1 MNRLLRALAVVAA
14 LAWGVPA
21 HAAVAYVNGDA
32 RSGNTSAAVNVTT
45 GNLLVVGTRTNSGY
59 VASVSDTAGNRFIRA
74 FAYNHASQPIELW
87 YARNVTGHASDQVTV
102 SYASGGGFPYLAVA
116 QYSGVSTTT
125 VLDALAWGTG
135 NATSAT
141 SSSIS
146 TLTANQAIVAFGS
159 SSSGGSSAVAITGYT
174 RRLIDSGN
182 VVALFDNIVSATQS
196 GVTAAAGPW
205 GGANSTVIVA
215 TFSETA
221 VPHGIT
227 VLSSANSASSQTG
240 TNIAA
245 SAYSSVAGNL
255 IVAVVRHANGTISSV
270 TDTAGDTFTRAIGP
284 IGTDPDVEL
293 WYAAN
298 VAGHSSNAVTAN
310 FSASGSFRS
319 IVVTEYE
326 GLQAATPLDATDSGT
341 AAGTTVTSAGFTT
354 TTANQ
359 LIVFGGS
366 TNLAGCNTC
375 TTSGSYIRRWWNT
388 ELALFDRIVTTTQSG
403 VTAAI
408 TFTGGNAAA
417 LTLGTFKV
425 TSGGGGGGGGGTF
438 NALLLGP

>member
-326 GLQAATPLDATDSGT
+326 WHDRHLRGLHDDDGESTDRLRRLDQPGRVQHLHDERELHPALVEYR
-341 AAGTTVTSAGFTT
+341 AGALRPHRHHDAVRCDGRDH
-354 TTANQ
+354 
-359 LIVFGGS
+359 LHRWERGGVDP
-366 TNLAGCNTC
+366 GHVQ
-375 TTSGSYIRRWWNT
+375 GDERGRRWRRGWDVQR
-388 ELALFDRIVTTTQSG
+388 APAGAMR
-403 VTAAI
+403 TAM
-408 TFTGGNAAA
+408 
-417 LTLGTFKV
+417 
-425 TSGGGGGGGGGTF
+425 
-438 NALLLGP
+438 